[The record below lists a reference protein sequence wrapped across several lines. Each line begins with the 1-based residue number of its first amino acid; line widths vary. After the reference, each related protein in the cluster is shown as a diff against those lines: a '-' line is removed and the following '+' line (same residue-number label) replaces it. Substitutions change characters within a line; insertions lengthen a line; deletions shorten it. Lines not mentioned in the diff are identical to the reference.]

1 MDKETAR
8 QIISAAY
15 HAAQAMVRARFN
27 LPFPRQDQLYN
38 RVYVGLLEDSAGK
51 EVSPSCCQLSLDR
64 DIYPRNM
71 KRSAGLAI
79 LALLTA
85 CTSMSDVTPAGD
97 GHYTVTTQ
105 VRGGMTP
112 WGEVK
117 ASSLKRAD
125 EYCREKGKQMHQV
138 DMQTHGVRG
147 WTPQEAE
154 LTFACVAG

>member
-1 MDKETAR
+1 MFAASELKFAGELRGTHMKM
-8 QIISAAY
+8 QI
-15 HAAQAMVRARFN
+15 
-27 LPFPRQDQLYN
+27 
-38 RVYVGLLEDSAGK
+38 
-51 EVSPSCCQLSLDR
+51 
-64 DIYPRNM
+64 
-71 KRSAGLAI
+71 
-79 LALLTA
+79 ALLTSTLLIG
-85 CTSMSDVTPAGD
+85 CTSISDVTPAGD

-112 WGEVK
+112 WGEIK

-125 EYCREKGKQMHQV
+125 EYCQQQGKQMHQV

>member
-1 MDKETAR
+1 
-8 QIISAAY
+8 
-15 HAAQAMVRARFN
+15 
-27 LPFPRQDQLYN
+27 
-38 RVYVGLLEDSAGK
+38 
-51 EVSPSCCQLSLDR
+51 
-64 DIYPRNM
+64 M
-71 KRSAGLAI
+71 KTKLAIAGLTI
-79 LALLTA
+79 LAA
-85 CTSMSDVTPAGD
+85 CTTVSEVTPAGD

-125 EYCREKGKQMHQV
+125 EYCTQHGKQMHQV

-154 LTFACVAG
+154 LTFACTSG